1 MRLRHIPGAEEAIAR
16 SPYVIQEPK
25 EKKGK
30 WREVFGNDHPIHIEV
45 GMGKGRFIME
55 LAERNPE
62 VNYIGIE
69 RYSTVLLK
77 ALQKREKLPLSNIC
91 FMCVDAKEL
100 GEMFEPGEVKKIYLN
115 FSDPWPKKRAHKK
128 RLSNHAFIARYAHI
142 LKPDGEIQMK
152 TDNSALFEY
161 SLMEFQEEGWRL
173 KEVSVDY
180 RREEHAEDVITEYER
195 RFLEK
200 GQPIYRAVFVKNGKE
215 KDAPFPEK

>member
-1 MRLRHIPGAEEAIAR
+1 MSVFKKLAGLLFEEADAE
-16 SPYVIQEPK
+16 VLAEDELEPIEIK
-25 EKKGK
+25 EKPKKATASPVVEEEKTHVQMAQKYPDIAWVGVEK
-30 WREVFGNDHPIHIEV
+30 NINVAALAVRKYTQLEQQPDNMLYIQGDAEVIDTWF
-45 GMGKGRFIME
+45 
-55 LAERNPE
+55 A
-62 VNYIGIE
+62 
-69 RYSTVLLK
+69 
-77 ALQKREKLPLSNIC
+77 Q
-91 FMCVDAKEL
+91 
-100 GEMFEPGEVKKIYLN
+100 GEVDVIHLN

>member
-1 MRLRHIPGAEEAIAR
+1 MGADGTAI
-16 SPYVIQEPK
+16 SV
-25 EKKGK
+25 
-30 WREVFGNDHPIHIEV
+30 
-45 GMGKGRFIME
+45 
-55 LAERNPE
+55 
-62 VNYIGIE
+62 GIE
-69 RYSTVLLK
+69 KNINVA
-77 ALQKREKLPLSNIC
+77 ALAVRKYTQLEKQPENMLYIQG
-91 FMCVDAKEL
+91 DAEVIDTW
-100 GEMFEPGEVKKIYLN
+100 FAQGEVDVIHLN

-200 GQPIYRAVFVKNGKE
+200 GQPIYRAVFVKGGQE

>member
-1 MRLRHIPGAEEAIAR
+1 MRLRHIPGAEEAIAQ

-25 EKKGK
+25 EKKGR

-55 LAERNPE
+55 LAERNPDI
-62 VNYIGIE
+62 NYIGIE

-115 FSDPWPKKRAHKK
+115 FFRSVAQRPPRKAQ
-128 RLSNHAFIARYAHI
+128 AHI
-142 LKPDGEIQMK
+142 ASVYG
-152 TDNSALFEY
+152 SVRSGALR
-161 SLMEFQEEGWRL
+161 GWR
-173 KEVSVDY
+173 
-180 RREEHAEDVITEYER
+180 RRV
-195 RFLEK
+195 
-200 GQPIYRAVFVKNGKE
+200 
-215 KDAPFPEK
+215 